1 MTTARELAQRAQT
14 DGKDSLD
21 FLVGSK
27 AELGSIKRRAFGELV
42 KLSRMLVGITLLAD
56 DFHGAADLDEVLAS
70 LRKERDTLLAE
81 RNDLT
86 ADVAKLRTTSTDLRT
101 RNAELTEQVEQLT
114 TRVEQLET
122 AERSLAA
129 ALQTYN
135 AAVGHQDEI
144 AGLFYEIKESVRAGK
159 TADELADRISQSA
172 LLGHIQKSLADRA
185 NREPRDER
193 DKWKEKGESATKGFD
208 LVVQVAEAQTESL
221 GK

>member
-27 AELGSIKRRAFGELV
+27 AELGSVKRRAFGELV

-81 RNDLT
+81 RNAIS
-86 ADVAKLRTTSTDLRT
+86 ADVAKLRATGTDLRT
-101 RNAELTEQVEQLT
+101 RNAELTEHVDQLT
-114 TRVEQLET
+114 TRVEQLES

-135 AAVGHQDEI
+135 SAVGRQDEI
-144 AGLFYEIKESVRAGK
+144 TAAIEEAERNLADLRAEEVRLGPIVRAHHDIERKLPQAQERLGAIEEK
-159 TADELADRISQSA
+159 LAAIRQS
-172 LLGHIQKSLADRA
+172 I
-185 NREPRDER
+185 
-193 DKWKEKGESATKGFD
+193 
-208 LVVQVAEAQTESL
+208 
-221 GK
+221 

>member
-1 MTTARELAQRAQT
+1 MTTARELAAQRAQT

-56 DFHGAADLDEVLAS
+56 DFRGAADLDEVLAS

-81 RNDLT
+81 RNAIA
-86 ADVAKLRTTSTDLRT
+86 ADVAKLRATGADLRT

-114 TRVEQLET
+114 TRVDQLET

-144 AGLFYEIKESVRAGK
+144 AAAIEQAERSLNELRAEETRLLPIIRAHQAIERKLPQAQERLAAIEEKLAAIRES
-159 TADELADRISQSA
+159 I
-172 LLGHIQKSLADRA
+172 
-185 NREPRDER
+185 
-193 DKWKEKGESATKGFD
+193 
-208 LVVQVAEAQTESL
+208 
-221 GK
+221 